1 MKRKICAYIG
11 SRANYASIKS
21 ALRAI
26 KKKKNL
32 ELQIILAASG
42 VLDKYGDLEKIILSD
57 GFKINSKI
65 YSLLEGENPITM
77 AKTTGYGLVEI
88 TTELSKLKPEFL
100 VVVGDRY
107 ETLSATIAAA
117 YLNIKIAHTMGGE
130 ITGTIDESIRH
141 ANTKFAHVHFP
152 SSKKAKKN
160 IINLGEDPKN
170 VFHVGCPRIDLAK
183 EVLKKKK
190 QLDGNAIFKHGVGT
204 RFNLGKDFLV
214 LSQHPVTTEYEHS
227 MNHILNSLEALKFIG
242 LPTLVFWPNSDA
254 GSDGVSRGIRLFREK
269 NKKNNFF
276 FIKNLPTNHYLNIL
290 NYTKCLIGNSSSG
303 IREGSY
309 LGTPVVNIGT
319 RQTDRERASNVIEV
333 KNNKLQIINA
343 IKKQIKHGKY
353 KSSKIYGQGD
363 TGIKIAKILSKVSP
377 KIQKKLLTR

>member
-1 MKRKICAYIG
+1 MAAYTMACGLMGRGTAIQVRPIASIG
-11 SRANYASIKS
+11 SATGRWTK
-21 ALRAI
+21 
-26 KKKKNL
+26 
-32 ELQIILAASG
+32 
-42 VLDKYGDLEKIILSD
+42 LSRSRNCN
-57 GFKINSKI
+57 F
-65 YSLLEGENPITM
+65 
-77 AKTTGYGLVEI
+77 
-88 TTELSKLKPEFL
+88 
-100 VVVGDRY
+100 
-107 ETLSATIAAA
+107 
-117 YLNIKIAHTMGGE
+117 
-130 ITGTIDESIRH
+130 
-141 ANTKFAHVHFP
+141 
-152 SSKKAKKN
+152 
-160 IINLGEDPKN
+160 
-170 VFHVGCPRIDLAK
+170 
-183 EVLKKKK
+183 
-190 QLDGNAIFKHGVGT
+190 
-204 RFNLGKDFLV
+204 
-214 LSQHPVTTEYEHS
+214 
-227 MNHILNSLEALKFIG
+227 HILNSLEALKIIG